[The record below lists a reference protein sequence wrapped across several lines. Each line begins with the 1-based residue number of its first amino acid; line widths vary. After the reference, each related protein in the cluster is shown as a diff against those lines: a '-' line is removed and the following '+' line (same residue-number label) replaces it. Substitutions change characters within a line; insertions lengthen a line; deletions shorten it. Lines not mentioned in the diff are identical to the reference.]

1 MLRGYQEDMIGRVE
15 TAWATGQHNIIGVL
29 PTGAGKCLGRGT
41 PVLMYDGS
49 IKAVEDVRVGDLL
62 MGPDSQPR
70 KVLSLARGREELYEV
85 IPTKGDSYVVN
96 ASHILSL
103 KRTAE
108 KADPKYPCQK
118 RAGEVVNISVTDY
131 LASSKWFR
139 HVHKGWRTGVEFG
152 SAEIDGRLPPY
163 LLGVWLGDGTSR
175 DTSITTADPEIE
187 STIRAYGAEH
197 DVPVVLGGVSG
208 QAKTWRLTRSNRWK
222 GNPFLVALQRYGLLQ
237 NKHVP
242 ALYLRNNRKVRLEV
256 LAGIIDSDGYLG
268 NGYYDLI
275 FKSDKLAGDVLY
287 LARSLG
293 FAAYSKRCFKRAT
306 NSAHAGDFYNRI
318 SISGSI
324 SEIPTRLARHAPA
337 VRAQKK
343 NVLVTG
349 IQLKSLGVGDYFGF
363 EIDGDRLFLLGDFTV
378 THNTMTMSAIAARHA
393 NEAGVT
399 IAHRSVLIGQISI
412 ALARA
417 GVPHDIIASKAVVRT
432 IVTEHMEEL
441 GRSYYVPGA
450 RWKVASVDTLPGRAP
465 ALSAWI
471 KQVTIGF
478 TDECFPAGTL
488 VDGVP
493 IEHIRVGDMVT
504 AFDEHTGKFS
514 KRKVMRVFK
523 NPMPA
528 TMCRVEAGGHHVLES
543 TNGHPYWT
551 QRGWV
556 CAAELIPGDMILE
569 LHTVRET
576 SGESD
581 RSRHVSLAEKRDSVL
596 QQVLRLPLSGQ
607 PEEVAAREVGA
618 GDVCCLRE
626 AVRGEGCEAI
636 EQTPG
641 LLEGLLHGDTR
652 KNIVSDHGGDE
663 SRTCVE
669 ADARTQSN
677 AGRGNEGEDAGNSA
691 GDETQACCAGREW
704 QTPDASRSTVAFD
717 NLANRVRHAT
727 CREDEGVSGCA
738 SPLQDRSGAP
748 AIENCSRNRWGESF
762 CREVQG
768 AGREE
773 GHIST
778 WRRVDRVSFYEPSS
792 ADGQHVYN
800 IEVDALHTYVANGIV
815 VHNCHHVLADNKW
828 GRECLRFD
836 NPAMRWFLPTA
847 TPERGDRKGLGRQ
860 ADGIADLIVE
870 GPSMRWH
877 IDNGYLTDYIIRAPM
892 PADLDLSD
900 VEIGANGEYNQK
912 QVRRAVKRSTKII
925 GNVVDTYKMHTPGR
939 LGIAFAVD
947 IEHATA
953 LTKEFNDKGVPC
965 ELITAEHSEEER
977 RSILRR
983 YRNRETLVLVNVDL
997 FGEGFDLPAIEVVM
1011 FVRPTNSYSLY
1022 AQQFGRGLRLMIE
1035 KAFMAMWESY
1045 TPEQRKAIIRQSGKP
1060 VAHIHDHVGNVLH
1073 FYGPPD
1079 KPREW
1084 SLERQASRRTTPSDA
1099 IPLRVCT
1106 NTMCLQPYERF
1117 YPRCPYCGMEPPVP
1131 PAPTLPQEVDGD
1143 LTLYTPEMLR
1153 KLFGVEAMEQ
1163 ALELQP
1169 DEFCAIPPNI
1179 PATAVRAIQAKHHQ
1193 KLQQQ
1198 AKLRDLMPIV
1208 MPPTM
1213 EPRAAQRRFFL
1224 RYGVDIVQARLLGA
1238 KETEELNQQ
1247 LLDSITRSK

>member
-15 TAWATGQHNIIGVL
+15 TAWATGQPNIIGVL

-62 MGPDSQPR
+62 MGPDSRPR
-70 KVLSLARGREELYEV
+70 KVLSLARGREKLYEV

-108 KADPKYPCQK
+108 KANPKYPCQK
-118 RAGEVVNISVTDY
+118 RAGEVVNISVIDY

-139 HVHKGWRTGVEFG
+139 HVHKGWRTGVEFQ

-175 DTSITTADPEIE
+175 DTGITTADPEIE
-187 STIRAYGAEH
+187 TAIREYGAQH
-197 DVPVVLGGVSG
+197 DVAVRLVGVTG
-208 QAKTWRLTRSNRWK
+208 QAKTWKLTRGNRWK
-222 GNPFLVALQRYGLLQ
+222 GNPFLEALQRYELLQ

-242 ALYLRNNRKVRLEV
+242 APYLRNSREVRLDV
-256 LAGIIDSDGYLG
+256 LAGLIDSDGYLG
-268 NGYYDLI
+268 NGCYDLI

-318 SISGSI
+318 SISGDV
-324 SEIPTRLARHAPA
+324 SEIPTRLKRHMPAP
-337 VRAQKK
+337 RAQKK
-343 NVLVTG
+343 NVLLTG
-349 IQLKSLGVGDYFGF
+349 IQLKALGVGDYFGF

-393 NEAGVT
+393 NEAGVA

-441 GRSYYVPGA
+441 GRSYYVPGHH
-450 RWKVASVDTLPGRAP
+450 WKVASVDTLPGRAA

-478 TDECFPAGTL
+478 TDEA
-488 VDGVP
+488 
-493 IEHIRVGDMVT
+493 
-504 AFDEHTGKFS
+504 
-514 KRKVMRVFK
+514 
-523 NPMPA
+523 
-528 TMCRVEAGGHHVLES
+528 HHVLE
-543 TNGHPYWT
+543 
-551 QRGWV
+551 
-556 CAAELIPGDMILE
+556 
-569 LHTVRET
+569 
-576 SGESD
+576 
-581 RSRHVSLAEKRDSVL
+581 
-596 QQVLRLPLSGQ
+596 
-607 PEEVAAREVGA
+607 
-618 GDVCCLRE
+618 
-626 AVRGEGCEAI
+626 
-636 EQTPG
+636 
-641 LLEGLLHGDTR
+641 
-652 KNIVSDHGGDE
+652 
-663 SRTCVE
+663 
-669 ADARTQSN
+669 
-677 AGRGNEGEDAGNSA
+677 
-691 GDETQACCAGREW
+691 
-704 QTPDASRSTVAFD
+704 
-717 NLANRVRHAT
+717 
-727 CREDEGVSGCA
+727 
-738 SPLQDRSGAP
+738 
-748 AIENCSRNRWGESF
+748 
-762 CREVQG
+762 
-768 AGREE
+768 
-773 GHIST
+773 
-778 WRRVDRVSFYEPSS
+778 
-792 ADGQHVYN
+792 
-800 IEVDALHTYVANGIV
+800 
-815 VHNCHHVLADNKW
+815 DNKW

-925 GNVVDTYKMHTPGR
+925 GNVVDTYKMHTPGK

-1045 TPEQRKAIIRQSGKP
+1045 MPEQRKAIIRKSGKP

-1084 SLERQASRRTTPSDA
+1084 SLERQSARRTTPSDA

-1117 YPRCPYCGMEPPVP
+1117 YPRCPYCGMEPPAP

-1143 LTLYTPEMLR
+1143 LMLYTPEMLR

-1169 DEFCAIPPNI
+1169 NEFCAIPPNI
-1179 PATAVRAIQAKHHQ
+1179 PATAVRAIQARHHQ

>member
-15 TAWATGQHNIIGVL
+15 TAWATGQPNIIGVL
-29 PTGAGKCLGRGT
+29 PTGAGK
-41 PVLMYDGS
+41 
-49 IKAVEDVRVGDLL
+49 
-62 MGPDSQPR
+62 
-70 KVLSLARGREELYEV
+70 
-85 IPTKGDSYVVN
+85 
-96 ASHILSL
+96 
-103 KRTAE
+103 
-108 KADPKYPCQK
+108 
-118 RAGEVVNISVTDY
+118 
-131 LASSKWFR
+131 
-139 HVHKGWRTGVEFG
+139 
-152 SAEIDGRLPPY
+152 
-163 LLGVWLGDGTSR
+163 
-175 DTSITTADPEIE
+175 
-187 STIRAYGAEH
+187 
-197 DVPVVLGGVSG
+197 
-208 QAKTWRLTRSNRWK
+208 
-222 GNPFLVALQRYGLLQ
+222 
-237 NKHVP
+237 
-242 ALYLRNNRKVRLEV
+242 
-256 LAGIIDSDGYLG
+256 
-268 NGYYDLI
+268 
-275 FKSDKLAGDVLY
+275 
-287 LARSLG
+287 
-293 FAAYSKRCFKRAT
+293 
-306 NSAHAGDFYNRI
+306 
-318 SISGSI
+318 
-324 SEIPTRLARHAPA
+324 
-337 VRAQKK
+337 
-343 NVLVTG
+343 
-349 IQLKSLGVGDYFGF
+349 
-363 EIDGDRLFLLGDFTV
+363 TV
-378 THNTMTMSAIAARHA
+378 TMADIARRHQ
-393 NEAGVT
+393 NEAGVA

-450 RWKVASVDTLPGRAP
+450 RWKVASVDTLPGRAA

-478 TDECFPAGTL
+478 TDEA
-488 VDGVP
+488 
-493 IEHIRVGDMVT
+493 
-504 AFDEHTGKFS
+504 
-514 KRKVMRVFK
+514 
-523 NPMPA
+523 
-528 TMCRVEAGGHHVLES
+528 HHVLE
-543 TNGHPYWT
+543 
-551 QRGWV
+551 
-556 CAAELIPGDMILE
+556 
-569 LHTVRET
+569 
-576 SGESD
+576 
-581 RSRHVSLAEKRDSVL
+581 
-596 QQVLRLPLSGQ
+596 
-607 PEEVAAREVGA
+607 
-618 GDVCCLRE
+618 
-626 AVRGEGCEAI
+626 
-636 EQTPG
+636 
-641 LLEGLLHGDTR
+641 
-652 KNIVSDHGGDE
+652 
-663 SRTCVE
+663 
-669 ADARTQSN
+669 
-677 AGRGNEGEDAGNSA
+677 
-691 GDETQACCAGREW
+691 
-704 QTPDASRSTVAFD
+704 
-717 NLANRVRHAT
+717 
-727 CREDEGVSGCA
+727 
-738 SPLQDRSGAP
+738 
-748 AIENCSRNRWGESF
+748 
-762 CREVQG
+762 
-768 AGREE
+768 
-773 GHIST
+773 
-778 WRRVDRVSFYEPSS
+778 
-792 ADGQHVYN
+792 
-800 IEVDALHTYVANGIV
+800 
-815 VHNCHHVLADNKW
+815 DNKW

-925 GNVVDTYKMHTPGR
+925 GNVVDTYKMHTPGK

-977 RSILRR
+977 RLILRR

-1084 SLERQASRRTTPSDA
+1084 SLERQSARRTTPSDA

-1117 YPRCPYCGMEPPVP
+1117 YPRCPYCGMEPPAP

-1169 DEFCAIPPNI
+1169 DEFCAIPSNI
-1179 PATAVRAIQAKHHQ
+1179 PATAVRAIQARHHQ

-1213 EPRAAQRRFFL
+1213 EPRAAQRRFYL

-1238 KETEELNQQ
+1238 KETEELNQR
-1247 LLDSITRSK
+1247 LLDTIIGNK